1 MAKLV
6 LEEQERKE
14 TLLESISGMAVVLV
28 IGLFVLT
35 FVAQNFEI
43 PSPSMVPTLLIGDHV
58 LVDHAA
64 FAPPAKWMPLIP
76 YRAIQ
81 HNDVVVFLK
90 PNPESPDLILV
101 KRAIGLP
108 GDRIHL
114 RHGILY
120 RNGVAQKEP
129 QISVPDGSD
138 PAHTY
143 DPFRDDFPGG
153 PADTLMTATWA
164 NEWQS
169 HIVNGELVVPDD
181 MILGLGDNRVGSL
194 DSRFWGFIPRKAVL
208 GRPLFVYWSFMT
220 PEDQQYKTSA
230 GERVAFFTHVVI
242 HFFDRTRW
250 KRTFHRI
257 V

>member
-1 MAKLV
+1 MV
-6 LEEQERKE
+6 LEKQERKE
-14 TLLESISGMAVVLV
+14 TLLESISGMALMLVV
-28 IGLFVLT
+28 GLFVLT

-58 LVDHAA
+58 LVDHAT
-64 FAPPAKWMPLIP
+64 FAPPTKWMPLVP
-76 YRAIQ
+76 YQTIR
-81 HNDVVVFLK
+81 HGDVVVFLK
-90 PNPESPDLILV
+90 PTLEGMILV

-129 QISVPDGSD
+129 QISVPDESD
-138 PAHTY
+138 PIHTY
-143 DPFRDDFPGG
+143 EPFRDDFPNG
-153 PADTLMTATWA
+153 PADPRMTATWA

-169 HIVNGELVVPDD
+169 HVVNGDLVVPDD

-194 DSRFWGFIPRKAVL
+194 DSRFWGFIPREAVL

-220 PEDQQYKTSA
+220 PEDQEQKTSA
-230 GERVAFFTHVVI
+230 SERVAFFTQVVV
-242 HFFDRTRW
+242 HFFDQTRW

>member
-1 MAKLV
+1 MAKIV
-6 LEEQERKE
+6 QEEQERKE
-14 TLLESISGMAVVLV
+14 TLLESISGMAYVLV

-76 YRAIQ
+76 YQSIR

-120 RNGVAQKEP
+120 RNGVAQNEP
-129 QISVPDGSD
+129 QISVPDDSD

-143 DPFRDDFPGG
+143 EPFRDDFPSG
-153 PADTLMTATWA
+153 PADALMTATWA

-169 HIVNGELVVPDD
+169 HVVNGELVVPDD

>member
-1 MAKLV
+1 VAEMV
-6 LEEQERKE
+6 LEKLERRE
-14 TLLESISGMAVVLV
+14 TLLESISGMAFVLV
-28 IGLFVLT
+28 VGLFVLT
-35 FVAQNFEI
+35 FVAQNMQI
-43 PSPSMVPTLLIGDHV
+43 PSPSMVPTLLVGDHV
-58 LVDHAA
+58 VVDHAT
-64 FAPPAKWMPLIP
+64 FAPPAKWMPLVH
-76 YRAIQ
+76 YRTVQ
-81 HNDVVVFLK
+81 HGDIVVFLK

-101 KRAIGLP
+101 KRAVGLP

-120 RNGVAQKEP
+120 RNGVAQHEP
-129 QISVPDGSD
+129 QISMPDGSD

-153 PADTLMTATWA
+153 PADALMTATWA

-169 HIVNGELVVPDD
+169 HVVNGDLVVPDD

-220 PEDQQYKTSA
+220 PEDQEQKTSA
-230 GERVAFFTHVVI
+230 SERAAFFAHIVI
-242 HFFDRTRW
+242 HFFDQTRW

-257 V
+257 L